1 MTWLVWVIV
10 AVCALPV
17 VVSVGLMMSVGVLA
31 LTVKQLTPADRRR
44 IARRVARGGRE
55 HWGRPHQTLGDFLAP
70 GYYSHVVR
78 EPCQEPRVGALTSWW
93 FTDREWEGIPLVCVA
108 LDDGVVLEVHVDD
121 PGRLRPGMFIPYLVP
136 AEGGRP
142 GPAVGLAPA
151 RIERVLADERA
162 RRGLYDAEQHAV
174 VVDGA
179 RAVVPVSAPRPTG
192 RVRHGHVE
200 VVVDAVI
207 DAVVD
212 AVVGAVADAGTVR
225 CTGFVR
231 PEEAAGVRLTRRAPV
246 SVRADRSAGVL
257 GPFPW

>member
-1 MTWLVWVIV
+1 MEWTVWVIV

-17 VVSVGLMMSVGVLA
+17 VVSVGLLMSVGVLA
-31 LTVKQLTPADRRR
+31 LTGHPLTPADRKR
-44 IARRVARGGRE
+44 IARRVARGWRD
-55 HWGRPHQTLGDFLAP
+55 HWGRPQQTLGDFLSP

-78 EPCQEPRVGALTSWW
+78 EPCPEPGVGALTSWW
-93 FTDREWEGIPLVCVA
+93 FTGREWEGIPLVRVA
-108 LDDGVVLEVHVDD
+108 LDDGVVLEVQVDE

-142 GPAVGLAPA
+142 GPAVGLTPE
-151 RIERVLADERA
+151 RIERVLADERS

-174 VVDGA
+174 VVDGR
-179 RAVVPVSAPRPTG
+179 RAVVPVSTPRPTG

-207 DAVVD
+207 GDD
-212 AVVGAVADAGTVR
+212 TVR

-231 PEEAAGVRLTRRAPV
+231 PEEAAGVRLSRRAPV
-246 SVRADRSAGVL
+246 SVSADRSAGAL